1 MMMMEEMAMPFEK
14 YWHEMSFQLPTPIQE
29 NVFKPLLQ
37 GKDVVGLSPT
47 GTGKTLAYAIPLL
60 QKTDANKELQLL
72 VLVPSQEL
80 AHQVGH
86 VLAEWGSL
94 KDLSA
99 QVIIGGANVGRQI
112 DKLKEKPEIVVGTP
126 GRLLELANQKKL
138 KLHNIKTVI
147 LDEADYLMQEEH
159 LSALR
164 KLIKKMPGSR
174 QMGFFSATNS
184 ENLKDIQKWFNTEPL
199 WFDMTKEGQFMDQT
213 IHGFIEA
220 PTRKRAEMLRRLGNL
235 EDMQALVFVNAT
247 QELDYLA
254 QKLQFEGI
262 NVRMLHSDYGKAQ
275 RKNAMDEFRK
285 GNVTFLLTT
294 DVSARGIDIQD
305 LPYVIHY
312 DLPLSKETYLHR
324 SGRTGRMGKKGI
336 VLSLVNDRNS
346 RDIKRFAPHPEEV
359 QEFFIYGG
367 ELVDQLPSRES
378 RDAIRDAQ
386 KPAVA
391 KAPKIQ
397 KKAALVASKEEEA
410 KKESVAKKT
419 KKKKIRSKDQKNKG
433 ARRKPTEKKLSE

>member
-29 NVFKPLLQ
+29 NVFKPLLE
-37 GKDVVGLSPT
+37 GNDVVGLSPT

-60 QKTDANKELQLL
+60 QNTDANKELQLL

-86 VLAEWGSL
+86 VLSEWGSL
-94 KDLSA
+94 KDLTA

-138 KLHNIKTVI
+138 KLHNVKTVI
-147 LDEADYLMQEEH
+147 LDEADYLLQEEH
-159 LSALR
+159 LNALR
-164 KLIKKMPGSR
+164 ELIKKMPGSR

-184 ENLKDIQKWFNTEPL
+184 ENLKDIQKWFNTEPV
-199 WFDMTKEGQFMDQT
+199 WFDTTKEGQFMDQT
-213 IHGFIEA
+213 VHGFIEA

-235 EDMQALVFVNAT
+235 EGMQALVFVNAT

-275 RKNAMDEFRK
+275 RKSAMDEFRK

-346 RDIKRFAPHPEEV
+346 RDIKRFAPHPDEV
-359 QEFFIYGG
+359 KEFFIYGG
-367 ELVDQLPSRES
+367 ELVDQLPSRED
-378 RDAIRDAQ
+378 REAIRDVQ
-386 KPAVA
+386 KSAAA
-391 KAPKIQ
+391 KAVKIQ
-397 KKAALVASKEEEA
+397 KKAALKEEKAAPEAAAAA
-410 KKESVAKKT
+410 KKA
-419 KKKKIRSKDQKNKG
+419 KKKKVRSKDQKNKG
-433 ARRKPTEKKLSE
+433 ARRKPKEEKPSE

>member
-1 MMMMEEMAMPFEK
+1 MMMEEMAMPFEK

-29 NVFKPLLQ
+29 NVFKPLLE
-37 GKDVVGLSPT
+37 GNDVVGLSPT

-60 QKTDANKELQLL
+60 QNTDANKELQLL

-86 VLAEWGSL
+86 VLSEWGSL

-138 KLHNIKTVI
+138 KLHNVKTVI
-147 LDEADYLMQEEH
+147 LDEADYLLQEEH
-159 LSALR
+159 LNALR
-164 KLIKKMPGSR
+164 ELIKKMPGSR

-199 WFDMTKEGQFMDQT
+199 WFDTTKEGQFMDQT
-213 IHGFIEA
+213 VHGFIEA

-235 EDMQALVFVNAT
+235 EGMQALVFVNAT

-275 RKNAMDEFRK
+275 RKSAMDEFRK
-285 GNVTFLLTT
+285 GKVTFLLTT

-346 RDIKRFAPHPEEV
+346 RDIKRFAPHPDEV
-359 QEFFIYGG
+359 KEFFIYGG
-367 ELVDQLPSRES
+367 ELVDQLPSRED
-378 RDAIRDAQ
+378 REAIRDAQ
-386 KPAVA
+386 KPAAA
-391 KAPKIQ
+391 KAVKIQ
-397 KKAALVASKEEEA
+397 KKAALKEEKAAPEAAAAA
-410 KKESVAKKT
+410 KKA
-419 KKKKIRSKDQKNKG
+419 KKKKVRSKDQKNKG
-433 ARRKPTEKKLSE
+433 ARRKPKEEKPSE

>member
-1 MMMMEEMAMPFEK
+1 MMMEEMAMPFEK

-29 NVFKPLLQ
+29 NVFKPLLE
-37 GKDVVGLSPT
+37 GNDVVGLSPT

-60 QKTDANKELQLL
+60 QNTDANKELQLL

-86 VLAEWGSL
+86 VLSEWGSL

-138 KLHNIKTVI
+138 KLHNVKTVI
-147 LDEADYLMQEEH
+147 LDEADYLLQEEH
-159 LSALR
+159 LNALR
-164 KLIKKMPGSR
+164 ELIKKMPGSR

-199 WFDMTKEGQFMDQT
+199 WFDTTKEGQFMDQT

-220 PTRKRAEMLRRLGNL
+220 PTRKRPEMLRRLGNL
-235 EDMQALVFVNAT
+235 EGMQALVFVNAT

-254 QKLQFEGI
+254 GKLQFEGI

-275 RKNAMDEFRK
+275 RKSAMDEFRK

-346 RDIKRFAPHPEEV
+346 RDIKRFAPHPDEV
-359 QEFFIYGG
+359 KEFFIYGG
-367 ELVDQLPSRES
+367 ELVDQLPSRE
-378 RDAIRDAQ
+378 AIRDVQ
-386 KPAVA
+386 KSAAA
-391 KAPKIQ
+391 KAVKIQ
-397 KKAALVASKEEEA
+397 KKAALKEEQASPDAAAPA
-410 KKESVAKKT
+410 KKM
-419 KKKKIRSKDQKNKG
+419 KKKKIRTKDQKNKG
-433 ARRKPTEKKLSE
+433 ARLSLIHI

>member
-1 MMMMEEMAMPFEK
+1 MMMEEMAMPFEK
-14 YWHEMSFQLPTPIQE
+14 YWLEMGFQLPTPIQE
-29 NVFKPLLQ
+29 NVFKPLLE
-37 GKDVVGLSPT
+37 GNDVVGLSPT

-60 QKTDANKELQLL
+60 QKTEANKELQLL

-86 VLAEWGSL
+86 VLSEWGSL

-99 QVIIGGANVGRQI
+99 QVIIGGANVSRQI

-147 LDEADYLMQEEH
+147 FDEADYLLQEEH
-159 LSALR
+159 LGALR
-164 KLIKKMPGSR
+164 DLIKKMPGSR

-184 ENLKDIQKWFNTEPL
+184 ENLQDIQKWFNTEPL
-199 WFDMTKEGQFMDQT
+199 WFDTTKEGRFMDQT
-213 IHGFIEA
+213 IHGYIEA
-220 PTRKRAEMLRRLGNL
+220 PTRKRPEMLRRLGNL
-235 EDMQALVFVNAT
+235 EGMQALVFVNAT

-275 RKNAMDEFRK
+275 RKGAMDEFRK

-346 RDIKRFAPHPEEV
+346 RDIKRFAPHPDEV
-359 QEFFIYGG
+359 KEFFIYGG
-367 ELVDQLPSRES
+367 ELVDQLPSREE
-378 RDAIRDAQ
+378 RAAIRDAQ
-386 KPAVA
+386 KPAAA
-391 KAPKIQ
+391 KAAKIQ
-397 KKAALVASKEEEA
+397 KKAVLKEEEA
-410 KKESVAKKT
+410 VKESFTKKA
-419 KKKKIRSKDQKNKG
+419 KKKKVRSKDQKNKG
-433 ARRKPTEKKLSE
+433 ARRKPKEEKPSE

>member
-1 MMMMEEMAMPFEK
+1 MMMEEMAMPFEK

-147 LDEADYLMQEEH
+147 LDEADYLM
-159 LSALR
+159 
-164 KLIKKMPGSR
+164 
-174 QMGFFSATNS
+174 
-184 ENLKDIQKWFNTEPL
+184 
-199 WFDMTKEGQFMDQT
+199 
-213 IHGFIEA
+213 
-220 PTRKRAEMLRRLGNL
+220 
-235 EDMQALVFVNAT
+235 
-247 QELDYLA
+247 
-254 QKLQFEGI
+254 
-262 NVRMLHSDYGKAQ
+262 
-275 RKNAMDEFRK
+275 
-285 GNVTFLLTT
+285 
-294 DVSARGIDIQD
+294 
-305 LPYVIHY
+305 
-312 DLPLSKETYLHR
+312 
-324 SGRTGRMGKKGI
+324 
-336 VLSLVNDRNS
+336 
-346 RDIKRFAPHPEEV
+346 
-359 QEFFIYGG
+359 
-367 ELVDQLPSRES
+367 
-378 RDAIRDAQ
+378 
-386 KPAVA
+386 
-391 KAPKIQ
+391 
-397 KKAALVASKEEEA
+397 
-410 KKESVAKKT
+410 
-419 KKKKIRSKDQKNKG
+419 
-433 ARRKPTEKKLSE
+433 